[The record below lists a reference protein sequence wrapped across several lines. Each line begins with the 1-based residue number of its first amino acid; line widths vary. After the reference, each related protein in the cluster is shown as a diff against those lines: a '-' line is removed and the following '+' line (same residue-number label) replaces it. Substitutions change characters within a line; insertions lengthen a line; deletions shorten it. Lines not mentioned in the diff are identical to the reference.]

1 MSKFVNLSGLTKLLG
16 KIKAI
21 VDTKLGSI
29 VVKKNNASDLVYNL
43 KEGGRSI
50 TDTNE
55 WDTWKDA
62 KGNFIAF
69 NSKGAYN
76 NSPHSM
82 ISTPFG
88 NILHYT
94 PGGVIPLNSPFFS
107 IFNHRTDGT
116 NANMFSIDAGFNKDQ
131 PRRITIGDDKT
142 EVHLADKIAKINSTD
157 TNPGTIKF
165 GSSIALTNY
174 YMYDDSGLKI
184 TPKGFKLFNVGSYNK
199 VFTSDEHIKCI
210 GFQTYLLDLTG
221 DNYNAGTYY
230 GILHKKYTI
239 QYGEMIIVPVP
250 EDATPSATNLE
261 AGQSNRGTINQF
273 IHIKYKNFG
282 NPVLELLDTTQTA
295 GYDANSCWA
304 IYLYGNKNKIALLS
318 KKKYFLFVQDYMPG
332 VDPAFSWDND
342 NITWNL
348 VDSNTFG
355 AFNSAIIVKK

>member
-1 MSKFVNLSGLTKLLG
+1 MSKFINLSGLTKILG

-29 VVKKNNASDLVYNL
+29 VVKKNNVDETIYGL
-43 KEGGRSI
+43 KNQGKSI
-50 TDTNE
+50 NDTNE

-69 NSKGAYN
+69 NSKGEYN
-76 NSPHSM
+76 NSVYSM
-82 ISTPFG
+82 ITTPFG
-88 NILHYT
+88 KLLHHT
-94 PGGVIPLNSPFFS
+94 PGGVVNVPTPFLS
-107 IFNHRTDGT
+107 ILNHRTDNTTG
-116 NANMFSIDAGFNKDQ
+116 SIFTIEAGLIEGH
-131 PRRITIGDDKT
+131 PRFITLGDDKT
-142 EVHLADKIAKINSTD
+142 TLKLTDKVVKINSTD
-157 TNPGTIKF
+157 RDPGTIKF

-250 EDATPSATNLE
+250 EDATPSGTNLE

-282 NPVLELLDTTQTA
+282 NPILELLDTTQTA

>member
-1 MSKFVNLSGLTKLLG
+1 MSKFVNLSGITKILG

-29 VVKKNNASDLVYNL
+29 VVKKNNADESVYGLREQGKPIND
-43 KEGGRSI
+43 
-50 TDTNE
+50 TDE
-55 WDTWKDA
+55 YDTWKDA

-69 NSKGAYN
+69 NSKGGYSN
-76 NSPHSM
+76 TRYSM
-82 ISTPFG
+82 ITTPFG
-88 NILHYT
+88 KILHHT
-94 PGGVIPLNSPFFS
+94 PGGTVNVPTPFLS
-107 IFNHRTDGT
+107 ILNHRTDNTTGSI
-116 NANMFSIDAGFNKDQ
+116 FSIEAGVIEGH
-131 PRRITIGDDKT
+131 PRYVTIGYDKT
-142 EVHLADKIAKINSTD
+142 TVRLTDKVVKINSTD
-157 TNPGTIKF
+157 RDPGTIKF
-165 GSSIALTNY
+165 GSNIALTNY
-174 YMYDDSGLKI
+174 YMYDNSGLKI
-184 TPKGFKLFNVGSYNK
+184 TPKGFHLFNIGSYNK
-199 VFTSDEHIKCI
+199 VFTSDEHTKCI

-295 GYDANSCWA
+295 GYDVNSCWA

-332 VDPAFSWDND
+332 VDPAFSWGND